1 MVELIKEISEVNAI
15 SGNEHALREYI
26 FKYVGKKDVSVDT
39 MGNIIVFKKGTSK
52 QDKKLMIVTHM
63 DECGLIVTDITDDG
77 FLKFECVGNVELRS
91 LISKKVIIA
100 DKVNGVI
107 GMKAIHLQ
115 KKEERETV
123 KKAKE
128 LFIDIGAKDKKE
140 AQKYVNKG
148 DYISF
153 NTKFSK
159 TQDILKGKGLDRIC
173 VAPVLELIKTDPEY
187 DTYFVFTA
195 QKEVGMRG
203 AMICASKINPDF
215 AVILDSVE
223 SADMFGCKDNDI
235 QTKLG
240 NGVLIQ
246 YADKYSI
253 SDRELLS
260 DVIKIANKNQIP
272 YQQAGLIRGFSDAG
286 EVITSYGGVKG
297 VTLSVPVRYTH
308 TPVQIVN
315 RKDVQALFDLT
326 KAILKG
332 KHL

>member
-15 SGNEHALREYI
+15 SGNEYKLREYI
-26 FKYVGKKDVSVDT
+26 LKFAENVSVDT
-39 MGNIIVFKKGTSK
+39 MGNITVFKKGTSK
-52 QDKKLMIVTHM
+52 EDKKLVVVTHT

-77 FLKFECVGNVELRS
+77 FIKFECVGNVELRS

-115 KKEERETV
+115 KKDERETV

-140 AQKYVNKG
+140 AQKYVKKG

-153 NTKFSK
+153 DTKFSK
-159 TQDILKGKGLDRIC
+159 TQNTLKGKALDRIC
-173 VAPVLELIKTDPEY
+173 VAPLLELIKITPEY
-187 DTYFVFTA
+187 DTYFVFTV

-203 AMICASKINPDF
+203 AMICASKLNPDF
-215 AVILDSVE
+215 VVIADTVE

-235 QTKLG
+235 QARLG
-240 NGVLIQ
+240 GGVLIQ

-253 SDRELLS
+253 SDRDLLNS
-260 DVIKIANKNQIP
+260 VVKIANENQIP
-272 YQQAGLIRGFSDAG
+272 YQQAGLIRGFSDMG

-315 RKDVQALFDLT
+315 QKDVQALFDLI